1 MDNSHLSTLL
11 PALIKCTQLTS
22 INLYDNDISKNVL
35 ENFLHHTTSLSQLTT
50 EKYPALSEVYNKLKY
65 VEVEI
70 FSQLCVELMDK
81 LMDVSSLI
89 QSALVPVI
97 QSALVP
103 VTQSA
108 SVPVT
113 QSALVPVTQ
122 SALVPFIQSALVP
135 FIQSALVP
143 VPVLTV
149 MIIIYT
155 KMGMSYFVCARSNNR
170 HSP

>member
-1 MDNSHLSTLL
+1 MPESLILSLVMVTVKKLNLEDCRMDDSHLSTLL

-22 INLYDNDISKNVL
+22 INLYDNDISEDVL
-35 ENFLHHTTSLSQLTT
+35 ENFLHRTTNLSQLAV
-50 EKYPALSEVYNKLKY
+50 EMYPAPSEVYNELKY
-65 VEVEI
+65 VVVEI
-70 FSQLCVELMDK
+70 FIQLCAELMDK

-89 QSALVPVI
+89 
-97 QSALVP
+97 
-103 VTQSA
+103 
-108 SVPVT
+108 
-113 QSALVPVTQ
+113 Q